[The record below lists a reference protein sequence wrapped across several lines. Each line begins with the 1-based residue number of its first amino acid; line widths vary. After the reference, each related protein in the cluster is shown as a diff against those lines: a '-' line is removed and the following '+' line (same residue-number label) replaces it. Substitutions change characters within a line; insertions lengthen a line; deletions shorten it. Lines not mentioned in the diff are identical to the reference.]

1 MMSISELISEIIYYI
16 SHYGC
21 TTHNYPPNVAREI
34 DKAVEYK
41 RRGLYQDS
49 LEVYL
54 KIIASEKIAHT
65 GVLNGLFKVV
75 ACAGYLRQTKIIL
88 QIGDKA
94 MKNSNTVYNP
104 FGLPNNFE
112 EHYYR
117 LKDAISSEESLFIYL
132 KSISGNSNYSMP
144 KPYMDMLL
152 DYMRS

>member
-1 MMSISELISEIIYYI
+1 MNISKLISEIIYYI

-21 TTHNYPPNVAREI
+21 TTHNYPANVAREI
-34 DKAVEYK
+34 DKAVDYK
-41 RRGLYQDS
+41 RHGLYQDS
-49 LEVYL
+49 LGVYL
-54 KIIASEKIAHT
+54 KIIASEKIAYT

-75 ACAGYLRQTKIIL
+75 ACAGYLRETKIIL
-88 QIGDKA
+88 QKGDRT
-94 MKNSNTVYNP
+94 MKNSNTFYTP

-144 KPYMDMLL
+144 KSYMDMLL
-152 DYMRS
+152 DYMR